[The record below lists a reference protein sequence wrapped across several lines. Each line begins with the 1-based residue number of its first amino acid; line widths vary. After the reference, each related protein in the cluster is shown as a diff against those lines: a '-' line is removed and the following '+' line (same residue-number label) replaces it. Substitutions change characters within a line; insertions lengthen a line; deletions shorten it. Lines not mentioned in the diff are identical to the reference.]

1 MRPRTG
7 RHTSGER
14 VRDELLEPEN
24 FTEVAAFM
32 AGLRRLRAVSGLTFR
47 ELAHRAEAE
56 GRVLPASTLA
66 TALSRE
72 KLPRAELVE
81 ALVRAC
87 GCPPDVVAAWL
98 AARSRLAHPVGPEAT
113 SSSALAAAPEQ
124 GDSADAATAV
134 RRGRP
139 GLPRQAGTYIAVAVV
154 AAAATLG
161 LVLYEQTRSTAA
173 TTNQGTANEGLA
185 AVPDDATA
193 PAARSGSVPEGK
205 YRIRAVYSGLCLA
218 ERVGEGSGQVHQAR
232 CADAI
237 PDYALEQL
245 ADGTYQILSNHPEFG
260 PGCMGV
266 TDRRTADLAQVADDV
281 CGRRGPAER
290 FALEPADTATVSR
303 PATAG
308 PGTSPDQGSYRLRP
322 RHSQKCLGFT
332 LSARSG
338 ELEWQPLLQV
348 SCDPAA
354 EEQLFAF
361 DPVK

>member
-1 MRPRTG
+1 MRPGTG
-7 RHTSGER
+7 RYISGER
-14 VRDELLEPEN
+14 VRDELLEPEG

-32 AGLRRLRAVSGLTFR
+32 AGLRRLRALSGLTMR
-47 ELAHRAEAE
+47 ELAHRAEKE
-56 GRVLPASTLA
+56 GRALPASTLS

-98 AARSRLAHPVGPEAT
+98 AARSRLAHPADPEVT
-113 SSSALAAAPEQ
+113 SSGAPAAAPDQE
-124 GDSADAATAV
+124 DSADAAAAA

-139 GLPRQAGTYIAVAVV
+139 GLRRQAGAYIAVAVV

-161 LVLYEQTRSTAA
+161 LVLYEQTGSRA
-173 TTNQGTANEGLA
+173 TDTNQGPANEGLV
-185 AVPDDATA
+185 AVPGDATA
-193 PAARSGSVPEGK
+193 PSARSGSVPEGR
-205 YRIRAVYSGLCLA
+205 YRIRAVHSGLCLA

-232 CADAI
+232 CTDAI
-237 PDYALEQL
+237 PDYALERL

-290 FALEPADTATVSR
+290 FALESADTAVVSR
-303 PATAG
+303 PATTG
-308 PGTSPDQGSYRLRP
+308 PGNSPDQGSYRLRP

-332 LSARSG
+332 SSARSG
-338 ELEWQPLLQV
+338 EREWQPLLQL
-348 SCDPAA
+348 SCDPVA

>member
-1 MRPRTG
+1 M
-7 RHTSGER
+7 
-14 VRDELLEPEN
+14 RDELLEPEG

-32 AGLRRLRAVSGLTFR
+32 AGLRRLRALSGLTLR
-47 ELAHRAEAE
+47 ELAHRAEKE
-56 GRVLPASTLA
+56 GRALPASTLS

-98 AARSRLAHPVGPEAT
+98 AARSRLAHPVSPEVT
-113 SSSALAAAPEQ
+113 SSDAATPDRE
-124 GDSADAATAV
+124 DSADAAAAV

-139 GLPRQAGTYIAVAVV
+139 GLRRQAGAYIAVAVV

-161 LVLYEQTRSTAA
+161 LVLHEQTGSGAA
-173 TTNQGTANEGLA
+173 DTDQGPV
-185 AVPDDATA
+185 AVPGDATA
-193 PAARSGSVPEGK
+193 PSARSGSVPEGR
-205 YRIRAVYSGLCLA
+205 YRIRAVHSGLCLA

-237 PDYALEQL
+237 PDYALERL

-266 TDRRTADLAQVADDV
+266 TDRRTAELAQVADDV

-290 FALEPADTATVSR
+290 FALEPADTANVSR
-303 PATAG
+303 HATTG
-308 PGTSPDQGSYRLRP
+308 PGTSPDRGPYRLRP
-322 RHSQKCLGFT
+322 RHSQKCLGFAS
-332 LSARSG
+332 SAMSG
-338 ELEWQPLLQV
+338 EREWQPLLQL

-354 EEQLFAF
+354 EEQLFVF

>member
-1 MRPRTG
+1 
-7 RHTSGER
+7 
-14 VRDELLEPEN
+14 VKDELLEPEN

-32 AGLRRLRAVSGLTFR
+32 AGLRRLRALSGLTFR

-56 GRVLPASTLA
+56 GRALPASTLS

-98 AARSRLAHPVGPEAT
+98 AARSRLAHPAGPEAA
-113 SSSALAAAPEQ
+113 SSGAPAAAPDQE
-124 GDSADAATAV
+124 DSADAARAV
-134 RRGRP
+134 RRVRP
-139 GLPRQAGTYIAVAVV
+139 GLRRQVGMYIAVAVV
-154 AAAATLG
+154 SAAATLG
-161 LVLYEQTRSTAA
+161 LVLYKQTGSTAA
-173 TTNQGTANEGLA
+173 TTNQRPADKGLA
-185 AVPDDATA
+185 ASPSDATA
-193 PAARSGSVPEGK
+193 PSARSGSVPEGK

-232 CADAI
+232 CTDAM
-237 PDYALEQL
+237 PDYALERL
-245 ADGTYQILSNHPEFG
+245 ADGTYQILSSHPEFG

-266 TDRRTADLAQVADDV
+266 TERRTADLAQVADDV
-281 CGRRGPAER
+281 CGRRDRAER

-303 PATAG
+303 PATTG
-308 PGTSPDQGSYRLRP
+308 PGTSPDRRSYRVRP

-332 LSARSG
+332 SSARSG
-338 ELEWQPLLQV
+338 EREWQPLLQL